1 MNMQRF
7 NPLMVR
13 AVSSNERFVQL
24 GLAGCRRAFTL
35 LESLMA
41 AGILLCVVVAVT
53 SAVTAG
59 QQQAYEA
66 QQRIAAGL
74 AAEELMSRLMAK
86 PYSDLATWHG
96 HTQAVGTMTNMA
108 GHAMPD
114 MFDGIGRNVS
124 VTTSLQ
130 EIPDIDVRVRGRTV
144 TVRAFDQTGR
154 VLSELQRFVPEPSS

>member
-1 MNMQRF
+1 VHANV
-7 NPLMVR
+7 NPR
-13 AVSSNERFVQL
+13 SISIH
-24 GLAGCRRAFTL
+24 AGRSAIRRRAGFTL

-41 AGILLCVVVAVT
+41 AGILLTVVVAVT
-53 SAVTAG
+53 TAVTAG

-86 PYSDLATWHG
+86 PYNDLATWHG

-108 GHAMPD
+108 GQPMPAT
-114 MFDGIGRNVS
+114 FDGIGRNVS

-130 EIPDIDVRVRGRTV
+130 TIAGLDVRVRGRTV
-144 TVRAFDQTGR
+144 IVRSFDLTGR
-154 VLSELQRFVPEPSS
+154 VLSELSRFVPEPQG